1 MADSLPVL
9 EREREE
15 IQRQISG
22 LGDMQA
28 GKYVLHISYNGAIWC
43 DDVEVASLRGQQT
56 NPHLVQFST

>member
-1 MADSLPVL
+1 MVYSLPVL

-28 GKYVLHISYNGAIWC
+28 GKYVLHIS
-43 DDVEVASLRGQQT
+43 
-56 NPHLVQFST
+56 